1 MLVVD
6 SQELQPRT
14 RTLNSNCS
22 SVNGSTLALRT
33 KLFFFAAEHFTTN
46 STPSALTSA
55 LLAPA
60 AMQTSRSLSGVRL
73 AAQRAA
79 ARSERAVAA
88 FAATAKKPAPKKAA
102 EPTGD
107 TELCVRNG

>member
-1 MLVVD
+1 
-6 SQELQPRT
+6 
-14 RTLNSNCS
+14 
-22 SVNGSTLALRT
+22 
-33 KLFFFAAEHFTTN
+33 
-46 STPSALTSA
+46 
-55 LLAPA
+55 
-60 AMQTSRSLSGVRL
+60 MQTSRSLSGVRL